1 MILRN
6 DIDAKIWRS
15 HKYWSSRINK
25 RITPARIEASN
36 VLRGDFNRRK
46 LKPTIVDLFHAYP
59 KMTRW
64 IDLIVGSK
72 DCRRNSNRSRCMK
85 MTSLLLFALLPSA
98 LAFQTI
104 SSRESHSQISLTPS
118 KFHQKSIS
126 MRQESSKLNMMSLED
141 IMFNAQSTASS
152 MASISLD
159 DPSNL
164 LSSVPIMYGAGLLT
178 AFSPCVWGLLPLT
191 ISYISTAA
199 GEREDKEIILPTLS
213 FALGLASVFCSLGLI
228 AATVGGA
235 VYGNSG
241 NTNIVLPIF
250 SNAIC
255 CVMGFQLLE
264 LIDIPLPALATSPAT
279 KTQRSDEPILIDG
292 SGKILPTKNQSSNTQ
307 EEQGSL
313 FRTFLLGG
321 SSALV
326 ASPCATPVLTSILAF
341 VASSSNPLLGGFLL
355 LFYTLGYVGQIQN
368 SIKVKV
374 QYVLT
379 ICTNTILFS
388 IAIWMMNIT
397 CRYSTPLLVTAA
409 TGGKALVGLKELG
422 GKDESSVYAMIAPWV
437 TPFTAGIL
445 LWYGTNG
452 LLTAILGDP
461 SLAGLLS

>member
-1 MILRN
+1 M
-6 DIDAKIWRS
+6 
-15 HKYWSSRINK
+15 
-25 RITPARIEASN
+25 
-36 VLRGDFNRRK
+36 
-46 LKPTIVDLFHAYP
+46 
-59 KMTRW
+59 
-64 IDLIVGSK
+64 
-72 DCRRNSNRSRCMK
+72 
-85 MTSLLLFALLPSA
+85 LLALLPGA
-98 LAFQTI
+98 LAFHTTI
-104 SSRESHSQISLTPS
+104 SKASSSQRSLSPS
-118 KFHQKSIS
+118 KSHYQPILS
-126 MRQESSKLNMMSLED
+126 RQHSSELNMMSWED
-141 IMFNAQSTASS
+141 IMFNAQTTASS
-152 MASISLD
+152 MASVSLD

-164 LSSVPIMYGAGLLT
+164 LSSIPIMYGAGLLT

-241 NTNIVLPIF
+241 NTNIILPIF

-255 CVMGFQLLE
+255 CIMGFQLLD
-264 LIDIPLPALATSPAT
+264 LIDIPLPALATSPVT
-279 KTQRSDEPILIDG
+279 KTQRSAEPILIDG
-292 SGKILPTKNQSSNTQ
+292 SGKILLSSKEQSSKSQ
-307 EEQGSL
+307 GEQGSL

-355 LFYTLGYVGQIQN
+355 LFYTLGY
-368 SIKVKV
+368 
-374 QYVLT
+374 
-379 ICTNTILFS
+379 
-388 IAIWMMNIT
+388 
-397 CRYSTPLLVTAA
+397 STPLLVTAA

-422 GKDESSVYAMIAPWV
+422 GKDEASIYATIAPWV

-452 LLTAILGDP
+452 ILTAVLGDP